1 MPTAPGIGGT
11 VGTAVSMGLAPLCAV
26 VGSVVGIFVSFDV
39 VIWQTADTGEVV
51 QCRALAPT
59 AAVTSRPQAF
69 CVGWL
74 GLSYG
79 DDNLPARVPR
89 FEITNRVGDFA

>member
-1 MPTAPGIGGT
+1 MYRGRLGG
-11 VGTAVSMGLAPLCAV
+11 GHFGLLC
-26 VGSVVGIFVSFDV
+26 V
-39 VIWQTADTGEVV
+39 VIWQTADGGEVV
-51 QCRALAPT
+51 QYRALVPT
-59 AAVTSRPQAF
+59 AAVTTRPQAF

-79 DDNLPARVPR
+79 DDNLSARVPR